1 MLLHSR
7 QNLKVMFSWAG
18 LPFLVASVSR
28 AMLEG
33 AGDAIVCVVRG

>member
-18 LPFLVASVSR
+18 LPSFAASVSR
-28 AMLEG
+28 AMFEG
-33 AGDAIVCVVRG
+33 AGDAIVCVFRG